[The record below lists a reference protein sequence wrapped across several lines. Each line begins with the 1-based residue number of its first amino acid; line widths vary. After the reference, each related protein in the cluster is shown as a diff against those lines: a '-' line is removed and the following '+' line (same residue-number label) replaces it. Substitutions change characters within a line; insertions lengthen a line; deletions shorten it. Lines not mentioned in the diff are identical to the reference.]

1 MTTTKSAVITRRDCL
16 RGLSALALGGL
27 LLPRWAG
34 ASLLADQAE
43 RSLSF
48 VHTHTGE
55 RLRRVYWAEGEY
67 LPSALNEFNVLMR
80 DFRNGSVLAMD
91 TQLLDQLAV
100 LQAKLGRSC
109 DFHIISA
116 YRSPETNAMLRANS
130 NGVARHSMHLD
141 GKAMDIRVPGVALS
155 QVRSAALA
163 MQAGGVGYYPGSDF
177 VHVDTGRV
185 RSWGG

>member
-1 MTTTKSAVITRRDCL
+1 MTMLNAAVSRRDCL

-27 LLPRWAG
+27 VLPRWA
-34 ASLLADQAE
+34 AAALPADQAE
-43 RSLSF
+43 RRLSF

-55 RLRRVYWAEGEY
+55 RLQRIYWAEGEY
-67 LPSALNEFNVLMR
+67 LPEALRDINFLLR
-80 DFRNGSVLAMD
+80 DFRNGEVALID
-91 TQLLDQLAV
+91 RGLLDQLAV
-100 LQAKLGRSC
+100 LQNSLGRAC

-116 YRSPETNAMLRANS
+116 YRSPATNNMLRSRS

-141 GKAMDIRVPGVALS
+141 GRALDIRVPGVPLAR
-155 QVRSAALA
+155 VRDAALA

-185 RSWGG
+185 RRWGG